1 MYECIYI
8 SKRFQAPTTRP
19 MIKQINI
26 KCHIVYAEIKKRN
39 EENRENEKN

>member
-1 MYECIYI
+1 MYI

-26 KCHIVYAEIKKRN
+26 KCHIVYARVRCKKEKRGKQ
-39 EENRENEKN
+39 RE